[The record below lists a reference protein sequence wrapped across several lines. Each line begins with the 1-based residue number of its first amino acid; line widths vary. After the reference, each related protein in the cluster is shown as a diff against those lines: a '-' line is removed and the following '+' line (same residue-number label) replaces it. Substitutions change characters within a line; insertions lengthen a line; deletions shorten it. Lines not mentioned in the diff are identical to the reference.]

1 MKDKCILVTGSS
13 SGIGEAITTK
23 LLDLGAKVFGIAR
36 DHKKSAIKN
45 DNYITYTFDI
55 SDLRNLEKNIKS
67 ILKKLLNRRS
77 ISLWS
82 GFNVGSLF

>member
-23 LLDLGAKVFGIAR
+23 LLDLGAKVIGIAR

-55 SDLRNLEKNIKS
+55 SDSVSYTHLTLPTTTS
-67 ILKKLLNRRS
+67 
-77 ISLWS
+77 
-82 GFNVGSLF
+82 V